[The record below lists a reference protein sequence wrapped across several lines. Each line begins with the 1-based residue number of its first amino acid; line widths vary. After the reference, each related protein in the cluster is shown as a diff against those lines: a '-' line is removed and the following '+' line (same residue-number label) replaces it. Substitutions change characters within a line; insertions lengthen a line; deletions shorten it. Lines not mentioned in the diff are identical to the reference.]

1 MRAYLPSP
9 CRVCSS
15 PYLTSIGSRSR
26 RWRRHV
32 IGGPLPSSLST
43 RVIRSLPMGGKS
55 LHQAECTATARQVIA
70 KILRKWPCATRGG
83 PLIAKAALASKHPGG
98 RFLNRLVLVEREHAP
113 DVSHQ

>member
-26 RWRRHV
+26 RWRRHASKFAKYARDQ
-32 IGGPLPSSLST
+32 IPPY
-43 RVIRSLPMGGKS
+43 GKS
-55 LHQAECTATARQVIA
+55 LHQAECSATARQVIA

-113 DVSHQ
+113 DVSHQRPD